1 MSITDAELARV
12 IALVTRDV
20 DYTISV
26 RMRAVVPETIDEV
39 RDSYGWNGE
48 RDLATLT
55 EKYVEDV
62 QQCFMDC
69 HIDTTWP
76 ACRRHP
82 NHPLWFHD
90 DAWHCDRDGVPLAR
104 LGELDSILP
113 PRPRDPPFTPGRFIR
128 RPKAS

>member
-12 IALVTRDV
+12 IALMARDV
-20 DYTISV
+20 EYTVSARV
-26 RMRAVVPETIDEV
+26 REVVPETIDEV
-39 RDSYGWNGE
+39 RDSHGWNGE

-55 EKYVEDV
+55 EQYVADV
-62 QQCFMDC
+62 QQGFMDC

-76 ACRRHP
+76 ACPRHP

-113 PRPRDPPFTPGRFIR
+113 PRPPDRPFTPGRFIR
-128 RPKAS
+128 RPKSG